1 MDYMKVKI
9 RPWGV
14 FQEIIG
20 ERELS
25 IEIPENFTVG
35 NLLDRLASSYGKK
48 FADEL
53 FQPNS
58 KSIKPYV
65 KILHN
70 GHGANLDSKLRDG
83 DLVAIFPP
91 VGGG

>member
-1 MDYMKVKI
+1 MGYMNVKI

-14 FQEIIG
+14 FQEIVG

-25 IEIPENFTVG
+25 MDVPENFTVID
-35 NLLDRLASSYGKK
+35 LLDRLANNYGKK
-48 FADEL
+48 FGDEL
-53 FQPNS
+53 FQPSS

-70 GHGANLDSKLRDG
+70 GHGAKLDSKLRDG
-83 DLVAIFPP
+83 DVVAIFPP

>member
-9 RPWGV
+9 RLWGV

-25 IEIPENFTVG
+25 IEVPENFTIS
-35 NLLDRLASSYGKK
+35 NLLDRLVSIYDKK
-48 FADEL
+48 FEDEL

-58 KSIKPYV
+58 KNIKPYI

-70 GHGANLDSKLRDG
+70 GHGAKLDSRLRDG
-83 DLVAIFPP
+83 DVVAIFPP